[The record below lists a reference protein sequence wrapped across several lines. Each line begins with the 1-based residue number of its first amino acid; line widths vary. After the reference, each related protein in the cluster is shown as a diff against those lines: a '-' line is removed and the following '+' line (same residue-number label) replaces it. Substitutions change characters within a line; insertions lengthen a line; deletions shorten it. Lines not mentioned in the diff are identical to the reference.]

1 MRTKLMETR
10 KAAKLTETSIA
21 RKLGQP
27 RAGYAVF
34 EQGGEPPGG
43 TAEEMMEKIRE
54 ILNNYEENLFDDI

>member
-1 MRTKLMETR
+1 MRTKLMEAR

-34 EQGGEPPGG
+34 EQGGEPHGG
-43 TAEEMMEKIRE
+43 NADEMMEKIRE
-54 ILNNYEENLFDDI
+54 ILNNHEEDFFDDV